1 MQVSPD
7 KDFNKEIGKI
17 LHFPRA
23 TTAIYTALKAY
34 CASGKIIIPS
44 TICLDPIIACH
55 YANYE
60 PVFVGAEGFQ
70 LDLKETINILE
81 NDSKV
86 NAILLPFLYGY
97 PIVGLDEFWDQ
108 IKSREILV
116 IEDLAQT
123 LGPSHFITS
132 HAKPTVVTVYSCGR
146 SKIIDT
152 QRLGI
157 AHTMDEELYFEM
169 KNLRPNELLIS
180 ENAYDELERRY
191 KETYESFL
199 SSDAFENNWKSFYRN
214 VWNSDPRLFI
224 PLHEKPTKYPLSLN
238 VTGLQTS
245 DLDLRNRRHMALEE
259 LFRSLPNAKLP
270 DVTDSTRPIWR
281 TTIRIPNFE
290 RNQLYRYMKS
300 RELPV
305 SKWYQAMHRHVP
317 EFMSQNSRE
326 LASAELF
333 EDEVLNF
340 RIDPHMDEGDFQNYK
355 SAIAD
360 WIFTPSLRGEDHST

>member
-1 MQVSPD
+1 MRVSPD
-7 KDFNKEIGKI
+7 KDFNNEIGKF

-23 TTAIYTALKAY
+23 TTAIYTALKSY

-60 PVFVGAEGFQ
+60 PVFVGVEGFQ
-70 LDLKETINILE
+70 LDLKKTINILD
-81 NDSKV
+81 NDLKI

-97 PIVGLDEFWDQ
+97 PIVGLDEFWAQ

-123 LGPSHFITS
+123 LGPSHFIDS
-132 HAKPTVVTVYSCGR
+132 HAKPKVVTVYSCGS

-157 AHTMDEELYFEM
+157 AHTLDAELYSEM
-169 KNLRPNELLIS
+169 KILRPKELLIS
-180 ENAYDELERRY
+180 ENALDDLEQKY

-199 SSDAFENNWKSFYRN
+199 TTDTFENNWKSFYGN

-224 PLHEKPTKYPLSLN
+224 PFLENPRKYPLSLN
-238 VTGLQTS
+238 VTDLQTP
-245 DLDLRNRRHMALEE
+245 DLDLRKRRHNALDE
-259 LFRSLPNAKLP
+259 LFRNLPNAILP
-270 DVTDSTRPIWR
+270 DLTNSTRPIWR
-281 TTIRIPNFE
+281 TTVRIPNFE
-290 RNQLYRYMKS
+290 RNQLHKYIKS
-300 RELPV
+300 RGLPV
-305 SKWYQAMHRHVP
+305 SKWYKAMHRYVP

-326 LASAELF
+326 LTSAELF

-340 RIDPHMDEGDFQNYK
+340 RIDPHMDEGDFQKYK
-355 SAIAD
+355 SLIKD
-360 WIFTPSLRGEDHST
+360 WIFTPALRGEKHST

>member
-7 KDFNKEIGKI
+7 KDFNKGIGKI

-23 TTAIYTALKAY
+23 TTAIYTALKSY

-60 PVFVGAEGFQ
+60 PVFVGVEGFQ
-70 LDLKETINILE
+70 LDLKKTLNILD
-81 NDSKV
+81 NDSKI

-97 PIVGLDEFWDQ
+97 PIVGLDEFWAQ

-123 LGPSHFITS
+123 LGPSHFIDS
-132 HAKPTVVTVYSCGR
+132 HAKPKVVTIYSCGS

-157 AHTMDEELYFEM
+157 AHTLDAELYSEM
-169 KNLRPNELLIS
+169 KILRPKELLIS
-180 ENAYDELERRY
+180 ENAHDDLERKY

-199 SSDAFENNWKSFYRN
+199 NTNTFENNWKSFYRN

-224 PLHEKPTKYPLSLN
+224 PFLENPRKHPLSLH
-238 VTGLQTS
+238 VTGLQTL
-245 DLDLRNRRHMALEE
+245 DLDLRKSRHIALAK
-259 LFRSLPNAKLP
+259 LFRNLPNAKLP
-270 DVTDSTRPIWR
+270 DLTNSTRPIWR
-281 TTIRIPNFE
+281 TTVRIPNFE
-290 RNQLYRYMKS
+290 RNQLHKYMKS
-300 RELPV
+300 RGLPV
-305 SKWYQAMHRHVP
+305 SKWYKAMHRYVP
-317 EFMSQNSRE
+317 DFMSQNSRE
-326 LASAELF
+326 LTSAELF

-340 RIDPHMDEGDFQNYK
+340 RIDSHMLEGDFQNYK
-355 SAIAD
+355 SAIED
-360 WIFTPSLRGEDHST
+360 WIFTPALRGGKYST

>member
-1 MQVSPD
+1 MSIVGTM
-7 KDFNKEIGKI
+7 KDPLKKAFNKQDGEI

-23 TTAIYTALKAY
+23 STAIYIALKSY

-60 PVFVGAEGFQ
+60 PIFVGVEGFQ
-70 LDLKETINILE
+70 LDLKETIKILDS
-81 NDSKV
+81 DSKV

-97 PIVGLDEFWDQ
+97 PIVGLNEFWNQ

-123 LGPSHFITS
+123 LGPSHFSAS
-132 HAKPTVVTVYSCGR
+132 HGKAKVVTVYSYGR

-157 AHTMDEELYFEM
+157 AQTLDTELYAEM
-169 KNLRPNELLIS
+169 KNLRPKELIIT
-180 ENAYDELERRY
+180 ENNYVDLERKY

-199 SSDAFENNWKSFYRN
+199 TLDSYEKNWKSFYCN

-224 PLHEKPTKYPLSLN
+224 PLHQKPKRYPLPSH
-238 VTGLQTS
+238 VFGLQMS
-245 DLDLRNRRHMALEE
+245 ELDLRMRRHATLDQV
-259 LFRSLPNAKLP
+259 FRKLPNVVLP
-270 DVTDSTRPIWR
+270 DINDSSRPIWR
-281 TTIRIPNFE
+281 TTVRLPNFE
-290 RNQLYRYMKS
+290 RDQLYKYMKS
-300 RELPV
+300 RGLFV
-305 SKWYQAMHRHVP
+305 SKWYKAMHRYVP
-317 EFMSQNSRE
+317 DFMSQKRKE
-326 LASAELF
+326 LGSAELF

-340 RIDPHMDEGDFQNYK
+340 RIDSQMAEESFRIYK
-355 SAIAD
+355 SAIED
-360 WIFTPSLRGEDHST
+360 WTLDSL